1 MLDNISTNYKKESN
15 YNQTNPNI
23 DSITSFGSQSLD
35 KSFLNKIGL
44 RTKAVLFAIAISTI
58 PVLTVGAVSYS
69 FIKQSQRQ
77 EIEIAQSNQAN
88 VNKLLWKLG
97 IAIIAT
103 TLLSGG
109 TAAILGHRIILR
121 IINANDALKKLG
133 RGNFQTR
140 VPLQGKD
147 ELTSLGININE
158 MAEKLEGLLRKQKQE
173 TQQLR
178 LFTNTLISIRQSV
191 NTEDL
196 FNTTVG
202 KLRQIFNAD
211 RVAIYHYG
219 LQEVSQVLAESQLP
233 GLLNIS
239 DKIITSQYLSLE
251 PAELRNNQVLP
262 INNVDDANFDAEQ
275 LLLLEQLQ
283 VKSKLT
289 VPIFKDNVFFGYLL
303 IHHCSTHHLW
313 QPQEVN
319 FIQQLALQVGLS
331 LERIQLLEDSQSLRN
346 LAVHL
351 CGSWKTQDIYNLA
364 VHDIRKAIKA
374 DRVVIYRFDEKWQ
387 GSFLAESLVA
397 GFPCAMGVEVI
408 EPCLADYADAYK
420 QGRILAINNVYQA
433 GLSNCYLQQ
442 LELFNVKANLVAPI
456 IVNEQLLGLLIAHQ
470 CSRPRN
476 WQQSEIDLFEQFARL
491 LGLALERADLLL
503 VTEQARVGVED
514 LFCEQL
520 QQKQQRSA
528 QLMSLLEQ
536 LEDTVVT
543 NQPINDLT
551 EIKRKQ
557 TEQIN
562 FIATTT
568 NTRDAIKTVA
578 KNARL
583 AAKAASSAIFAAES
597 MNSIIDTNVENI
609 TFQNTIDETVYK
621 IKHLADDSHSIASL
635 ATLINQIAAQTNLLA
650 INAGIE
656 AARSDASQGF
666 AVAEE
671 VAALATK
678 CTNLSNQI
686 SSIAHRIESETTE
699 LLTTVESQ
707 SQQVFEDTSLMTKK
721 ANLSEITQKCN
732 QINNL
737 VNEIYGATASQIQA
751 SKQVATALKD
761 LSKLDTSDYSQ
772 LLDSQKKAAAI
783 IQQMKESIDV

>member
-1 MLDNISTNYKKESN
+1 MLDNVSVNNKESN
-15 YNQTNPNI
+15 QNV
-23 DSITSFGSQSLD
+23 DSIALFRPQSPD
-35 KSFLNKIGL
+35 KSFLDKIGL
-44 RTKAVLFAIAISTI
+44 RTKAVLFAIAISTL

-69 FIKQSQRQ
+69 FIKQSHRQ
-77 EIEIAQSNQAN
+77 EIEIAQSDQAN

-97 IAIIAT
+97 IAAIVTA
-103 TLLSGG
+103 LLSGG
-109 TAAILGHRIILR
+109 TATILGHRMILR
-121 IINANDALKKLG
+121 IIKANDALKKLG
-133 RGNFQTR
+133 RGNFKTR
-140 VPLQGKD
+140 IPLQGKD
-147 ELTSLGININE
+147 ELTSLGANINE
-158 MAEKLEGLLRKQKQE
+158 MAEKLEGLLRQQKQE

-178 LFTNTLISIRQSV
+178 LFTNTLIAIRQSV

-196 FNTTVG
+196 LNTTVG

-219 LQEVSQVLAESQLP
+219 LQDVSQVLAESLVP

-239 DKIITSQYLSLE
+239 DKTITSQYISLE
-251 PAELRNNQVLP
+251 PAEVLRNNQVLP
-262 INNVDDANFDAEQ
+262 INNVYDANFDAEQ

-303 IHHCSTHHLW
+303 IHHCSTHHIW

-319 FIQQLALQVGLS
+319 FIQQLALQIGLS
-331 LERIQLLEDSQSLRN
+331 LERIQLLEDSQSLKN

-387 GSFLAESLVA
+387 GAFLAESLVA
-397 GFPCAMGVEVI
+397 GFPCAMGVEII
-408 EPCLADYADAYK
+408 EPCLVNYADAYK
-420 QGRILAINNVYQA
+420 QGRILAINNVHQA

-470 CSRPRN
+470 CSGPRN
-476 WQQSEIDLFEQFARL
+476 WQQSEIDLFEQFGRL
-491 LGLALERADLLL
+491 LGLALERANLLS
-503 VTEQARVGVED
+503 VSEQARVGVED

-520 QQKQQRSA
+520 QQKQQHSA

-536 LEDTVVT
+536 LEDAVVT
-543 NQPINDLT
+543 NQAIHDLT

-568 NTRDAIKTVA
+568 NTRDIIKTVA

-583 AAKAASSAIFAAES
+583 AAQAASSALLAAES

-609 TFQNTIDETVYK
+609 APQNTIDETVDR
-621 IKHLADDSHSIASL
+621 IKHLGDDSHSIASL
-635 ATLINQIAAQTNLLA
+635 ATLINQIAAQTNFVA

-699 LLTTVESQ
+699 LTTTLESQ
-707 SQQVFEDTSLMTKK
+707 SQQVNEDTSLITKK
-721 ANLSEITQKCN
+721 ANLSEITEKCG

-772 LLDSQKKAAAI
+772 LLDSQNKAAAI

>member
-1 MLDNISTNYKKESN
+1 MLDNISVNNKESN
-15 YNQTNPNI
+15 QNV
-23 DSITSFGSQSLD
+23 DSIALFRPQSQD
-35 KSFLNKIGL
+35 KSFLDKIGL
-44 RTKAVLFAIAISTI
+44 RTKAVLFAIAISTL
-58 PVLTVGAVSYS
+58 PVLAVGAVSYS
-69 FIKQSQRQ
+69 FIEKSLKQSQRQ
-77 EIEIAQSNQAN
+77 EIEIAQSDQAN
-88 VNKLLWKLG
+88 ANKLLWKLG
-97 IAIIAT
+97 IAAIVTA
-103 TLLSGG
+103 LLSGG
-109 TAAILGHRIILR
+109 TATILGHRMILR
-121 IINANDALKKLG
+121 IIKANDALKKLG
-133 RGNFQTR
+133 RGNFKAR
-140 VPLQGKD
+140 IPLQGKD
-147 ELTSLGININE
+147 ELTSLGANINE
-158 MAEKLEGLLRKQKQE
+158 MAEKFEGLLRQQKQE

-178 LFTNTLISIRQSV
+178 LFTNTLIAIRQSV
-191 NTEDL
+191 NTEEL
-196 FNTTVG
+196 LNTTVG

-211 RVAIYHYG
+211 RVAIYYYG
-219 LQEVSQVLAESQLP
+219 LQDVSQVLAESQLP
-233 GLLNIS
+233 GLVNIS
-239 DKIITSQYLSLE
+239 DKTITSQYLSLE

-262 INNVDDANFDAEQ
+262 INNVYDANFDAEQ

-303 IHHCSTHHLW
+303 IHHCSTHHIW

-331 LERIQLLEDSQSLRN
+331 LERIQLLSDSQSLRN

-374 DRVVIYRFDEKWQ
+374 DRVVIYKFDEKWQ
-387 GSFLAESLVA
+387 GAFLAESLVA
-397 GFPCAMGVEVI
+397 GFPCAMGVEII
-408 EPCLADYADAYK
+408 EPCLVNYADAYK
-420 QGRILAINNVYQA
+420 QGRILAINNVHQA

-470 CSRPRN
+470 CSGPRN
-476 WQQSEIDLFEQFARL
+476 WQQSEIDLFQQFGRL
-491 LGLALERADLLL
+491 LGLALERANLLS
-503 VTEQARVGVED
+503 VSEQARVGVED

-536 LEDTVVT
+536 LEDAYVS
-543 NQPINDLT
+543 NSQAIHDLT
-551 EIKRKQ
+551 ETKRKQ

-568 NTRDAIKTVA
+568 NTRDIIKTVA

-583 AAKAASSAIFAAES
+583 AAKAASSAILAAES
-597 MNSIIDTNVENI
+597 MNSIRDTNVENI
-609 TFQNTIDETVYK
+609 TFQNTIDETVNR

-656 AARSDASQGF
+656 AARSDAGQGF

-686 SSIAHRIESETTE
+686 SSIADRIESETTE
-699 LLTTVESQ
+699 LITTVESQ

-721 ANLSEITQKCN
+721 ANLSEITQKCG

-737 VNEIYGATASQIQA
+737 VQEIYGATASQIQA

-772 LLDSQKKAAAI
+772 LLDSQNKAAAI